1 MATANLRKR
10 KKNKDPTSVPE
21 ERDVVGRKQ
30 ERLAKYG
37 YDYKLVGIITLGE
50 FYHHW
55 EFFDHRSSWTVRSA
69 WLGVVQ
75 VVNVPELTV
84 KNKRNIFTQGWIL
97 KLYEIKK
104 I

>member
-50 FYHHW
+50 FYHH
-55 EFFDHRSSWTVRSA
+55 
-69 WLGVVQ
+69 
-75 VVNVPELTV
+75 
-84 KNKRNIFTQGWIL
+84 
-97 KLYEIKK
+97 
-104 I
+104 